1 MVRSATHDKCNG
13 DVMPTYVG
21 AGRNDG
27 VYALGDGNHI
37 RPHGPDATLSS
48 MIRRVVFFCAV
59 LMATTSAQ
67 HLPQADQPASLIR
80 NQYLHAYNLH
90 NSDAVLALYADDAVL
105 LSEAGVFRGKSE
117 IRKWL
122 QVAFDQGSVLE
133 AITATREKSSTT
145 IAYGT
150 GQTKR
155 LVGQEVHLGRY
166 LIVLEKR
173 KRKWIIIEHASF
185 NAH

>member
-1 MVRSATHDKCNG
+1 
-13 DVMPTYVG
+13 
-21 AGRNDG
+21 
-27 VYALGDGNHI
+27 
-37 RPHGPDATLSS
+37 
-48 MIRRVVFFCAV
+48 
-59 LMATTSAQ
+59 MATASAQ
-67 HLPQADQPASLIR
+67 DRVRAEQPASLIR
-80 NQYLHAYNLH
+80 NEYLRAYNLH
-90 NSDAVLALYADDAVL
+90 DADAVLALYADDAVL

-122 QVAFDQGSVLE
+122 QAALDQGSVLE
-133 AITATREKSSTT
+133 GITATREKASTA

-173 KRKWIIIEHASF
+173 KGKWMIIEHASL
-185 NAH
+185 NAR

>member
-1 MVRSATHDKCNG
+1 MI
-13 DVMPTYVG
+13 
-21 AGRNDG
+21 GR
-27 VYALGDGNHI
+27 VLFS
-37 RPHGPDATLSS
+37 L
-48 MIRRVVFFCAV
+48 FCAA

-67 HLPQADQPASLIR
+67 DLPQPDGPASLIR
-80 NQYLHAYNLH
+80 TEYLHAYNSH
-90 NSDAVLALYADDAVL
+90 NFDSVLSLYADDAVL

-133 AITATREKSSTT
+133 AITAIREKSSTT

-150 GQTKR
+150 GQTRR

-166 LIVLEKR
+166 LIVMEKR
-173 KRKWIIIEHASF
+173 KRKWVIVEHASF